1 MNKMYTSEQE
11 LVDRFVLSIDQ
22 NLSPWDVIDINTE
35 FNYARGRTDIV
46 FMNSDGTLIAVE
58 AKLEKWKYAIHQAY
72 RNRCY
77 ANQSYVLL
85 PHDVAIQ
92 VCTYRH
98 ELDLRGVGVC
108 SIEEDT
114 ISILYEAPIDI
125 PLQPWLYDEAIK
137 FIAR

>member
-1 MNKMYTSEQE
+1 MNKMYSNEQE

-22 NLSPWDVIDINTE
+22 NLSPWDVIEINTE

-46 FMNSDGTLIAVE
+46 FVNSEGILIAVE

-85 PHDVAIQ
+85 PLDVAIQ
-92 VCTYRH
+92 VCKYSH

-108 SIEEDT
+108 SIEEDI
-114 ISILYEAPIDI
+114 ISILYEAPIDT
-125 PLQPWLYDEAIK
+125 PLQPWLYDEALK
-137 FIAR
+137 FIAG